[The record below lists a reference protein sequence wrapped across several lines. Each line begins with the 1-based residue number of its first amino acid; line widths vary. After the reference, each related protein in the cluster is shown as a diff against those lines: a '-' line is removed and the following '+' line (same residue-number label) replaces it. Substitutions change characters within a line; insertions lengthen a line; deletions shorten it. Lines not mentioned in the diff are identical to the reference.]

1 MRSCARPSRG
11 GARRSP
17 IAPDVVCLGILVADA
32 IARPVDDLPERG
44 TLALVD
50 EIALRGGG
58 CALNTASALA
68 RLGLTAAVVGK
79 VGEDAFGDFLL
90 ALLRERGVDARGV
103 LRDPGEPTSAT
114 VVLVDARGE
123 RTFLHLP
130 GANAALRAD
139 GLDAELLFGGR
150 ALHVAGSLVMP
161 ALDGEPTARILREA
175 RDRGLLTSLDTVFDA
190 TGRWERVEPSL
201 PLLDLFTPGLQEARA
216 LTGEQEP
223 PRIAV
228 RLRELGVRELAL
240 TMGADGCYA
249 AGEGFEGFIA
259 PVPVRA
265 VDGTGSGDAF
275 AAGLLYGKLAGWPF
289 ERAARFANAVG
300 ALATTAV
307 GATEGVRGVAETL
320 ELATLGS
327 PA

>member
-1 MRSCARPSRG
+1 M
-11 GARRSP
+11 
-17 IAPDVVCLGILVADA
+17 
-32 IARPVDDLPERG
+32 
-44 TLALVD
+44 D

-68 RLGLTAAVVGK
+68 KLGLQAAVVGK
-79 VGEDAFGDFLL
+79 VGDDALGDFLL
-90 ALLRERGVDARGV
+90 GLLRERRLDARGV
-103 LRDPGEPTSAT
+103 LRDPGEPTSGT
-114 VVLVDARGE
+114 VVMVDARGE

-139 GLDAELLFGGR
+139 ELDAELLFGGR

-175 RDRGLLTSLDTVFDA
+175 RERGLLTSLDTVFDA
-190 TGRWERVEPSL
+190 TGRWERVKPAL
-201 PLLDLFTPGLQEARA
+201 PLLDLFTPGIQEARA
-216 LTGEQEP
+216 LTGEHEP
-223 PRIAV
+223 PRIAA

-240 TMGADGCYA
+240 TMGADGSYA

-259 PVPVRA
+259 PLPVQA

-289 ERAARFANAVG
+289 ERAARFANAAG

-307 GATEGVRGVAETL
+307 GATEGVRGVEETL
-320 ELATLGS
+320 ALAGLDS
-327 PA
+327 DLRSAV